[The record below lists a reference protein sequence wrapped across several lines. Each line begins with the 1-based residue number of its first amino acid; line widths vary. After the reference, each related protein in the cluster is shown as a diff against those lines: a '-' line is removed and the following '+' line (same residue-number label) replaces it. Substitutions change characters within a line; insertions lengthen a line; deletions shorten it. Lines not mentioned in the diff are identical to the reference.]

1 MKITRQRPEIIITQW
16 EDGEIIETINWIEFE
31 DDMTKEEEIEFYQRE
46 VDEITSELPNLR
58 SQRDWIQE
66 LIEYELNAE
75 SDIKTLEAIQSQMLS
90 LATRRKELIEII
102 QNLQKEEEIEII
114 EESDTILKDKNKK

>member
-1 MKITRQRPEIIITQW
+1 
-16 EDGEIIETINWIEFE
+16 
-31 DDMTKEEEIEFYQRE
+31 
-46 VDEITSELPNLR
+46 
-58 SQRDWIQE
+58 
-66 LIEYELNAE
+66 
-75 SDIKTLEAIQSQMLS
+75 MLS